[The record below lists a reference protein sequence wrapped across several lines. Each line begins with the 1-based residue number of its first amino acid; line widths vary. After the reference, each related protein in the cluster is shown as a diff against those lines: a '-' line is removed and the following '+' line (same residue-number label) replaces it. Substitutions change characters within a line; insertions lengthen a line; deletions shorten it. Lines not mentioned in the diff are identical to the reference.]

1 MGGEVVKKPIK
12 NNITVTRK
20 PTQGETMLI
29 HEFENLSIMKSME
42 ILDLEKVK
50 KGEIKDLREAN
61 LWGAYLWGADLRRA
75 DLRGADLQKAK
86 LQKAKLQKADLRGAD
101 LWRANLVKADL
112 RGADFRGA
120 NLHGAKLRNADL
132 REAKLQEADLWNADL
147 WNALLPNTDRFL
159 NNPYGVCH
167 IRENSIRIGCEYHS
181 VEAWKGFTDE
191 EINKMD
197 PGALE
202 WWKGNKEIVMFIAE
216 NLKKKGE

>member
-50 KGEIKDLREAN
+50 KGEIKDLR
-61 LWGAYLWGADLRRA
+61 GADLRKV
-75 DLRGADLQKAK
+75 DLRGANLRG
-86 LQKAKLQKADLRGAD
+86 ADLRGAD